1 MEVEKKLLFGINAN
15 FDNIFFEYKNQF
27 INQIKN
33 KYLLNYQDFYNIIE
47 NERFYNDI
55 LNILESDSVKKYITS
70 KRFYETLTEKNAE
83 AINIYQFKF
92 ITENEEF
99 VDDYSNEYNKLMK
112 LLKDFNFFK
121 DLFRL
126 KFLPKGIRAYVG
138 SNMKILI
145 NPLYYEFN
153 KDIKDKN
160 KKIILEAV
168 LKILIVHE
176 ITNTLKFMKNNI
188 NPRKIPKTPR
198 EREEGEMLINYLFG
212 YPVIKNIDIFEAKK
226 INNIKC
232 WENLDKL
239 RTIFKKKLFTV
250 QKNKIFHSI

>member
-1 MEVEKKLLFGINAN
+1 M
-15 FDNIFFEYKNQF
+15 
-27 INQIKN
+27 
-33 KYLLNYQDFYNIIE
+33 
-47 NERFYNDI
+47 
-55 LNILESDSVKKYITS
+55 
-70 KRFYETLTEKNAE
+70 
-83 AINIYQFKF
+83 YQFKF
-92 ITENEEF
+92 VTKNEEF

-153 KDIKDKN
+153 QDIQDKN
-160 KKIILEAV
+160 KKLILEAV
-168 LKILIVHE
+168 LKILIIHE
-176 ITNTLKFMKNNI
+176 IMNILKFMKNNI
-188 NPRKIPKTPR
+188 NLRKIPKTPR

-212 YPVIKNIDIFEAKK
+212 YPVIKNININEAKN
-226 INNIKC
+226 INNIKY

-239 RTIFKKKLFTV
+239 RAIFKKKLLTA
-250 QKNKIFHSI
+250 QKNKIFYSNIIHKNVDHINLYYTGEGINDDLTHKKFKKIK